1 LRIAF
6 LSHYATPHV
15 GGIETAID
23 GAARELSARGH
34 EVLHIASDAD
44 ASPRKVLSDTPYC
57 VVRVPALNALEHRL
71 DVPYPLFGKKLAS
84 VLLPELRSAD
94 VVHAHGFL
102 YQPSLA
108 AMFLSRVASGAGRAA
123 RVLTEHVGHVHYESK
138 ALDGVESVAIATLG
152 RWALQRAEAI
162 VAYNQR
168 VISELARLVPG
179 RHIDF
184 IGNGVDSQRFRPPE
198 AGERAAIRLG
208 AGWGD
213 GRPIVLFV
221 GRPAAKKGID
231 LVLSVA
237 DLGKD
242 ELDVVLV
249 GPGEPEQMAGPNVQ
263 VLGPQPQERLAE
275 LYRAADVL
283 LLPSRGEGFPL
294 AAQEAMA
301 SGLPVVMC
309 SDPSYGSHLEGAGE
323 GVRLVEPNAGE
334 LAATVRLL
342 VRSPDT
348 WRAASQAAHRHAQT
362 TYSWSRVADQ
372 HEAVYERIRRTR
384 EGVHHGDR

>member
-1 LRIAF
+1 LRIVF
-6 LSHYATPHV
+6 LSHYAIPHV

-34 EVLHIASDAD
+34 QVLHVASDAD
-44 ASPRKVLSDTPYC
+44 ACPRGDSSDTPY
-57 VVRVPALNALEHRL
+57 RVERVAALNALEHRL
-71 DVPYPLFGKKLAS
+71 DVPYPLFGRKLVS

-108 AMFLSRVASGAGRAA
+108 AMFLSRVASGAEHAA
-123 RVLTEHVGHVHYESK
+123 RVITEHVGHVHYESK
-138 ALDGVESVAIATLG
+138 PLDAVESVAIATLG
-152 RWALQRAEAI
+152 RWTLQRAEAI
-162 VAYNQR
+162 VAYNER
-168 VISELARLVPG
+168 VASELARLVPG

-184 IGNGVDSQRFRPPE
+184 IGNGVDSLRFRPAEP
-198 AGERAAIRLG
+198 GERAGLRLG

-237 DLGKD
+237 DLVTD
-242 ELDVVLV
+242 ELDVALV
-249 GPGEPEQMAGPNVQ
+249 GPGTPERWTGPNVH
-263 VLGPQPQERLAE
+263 VLGPQPQDRLAE

-301 SGLPVVMC
+301 SGLPVIMC

-323 GVRLVEPNAGE
+323 GVRLVEPDADE
-334 LAATVRLL
+334 LAATVRQL
-342 VRSPDT
+342 VRSPDA
-348 WRAASQAAHRHAQT
+348 WRAASQAAHGHAT
-362 TYSWSRVADQ
+362 KTYSWSKVADQ
-372 HEAVYERIRRTR
+372 HEALYERIRRTR
-384 EGVHHGDR
+384 